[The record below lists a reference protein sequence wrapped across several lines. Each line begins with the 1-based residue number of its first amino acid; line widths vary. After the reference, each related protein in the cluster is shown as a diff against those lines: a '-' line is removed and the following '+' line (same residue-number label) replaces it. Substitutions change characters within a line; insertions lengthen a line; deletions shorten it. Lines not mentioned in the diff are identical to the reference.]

1 MLLYPMETLGT
12 LSYTMGSN
20 LRNFVGL
27 KVLQGNILLT
37 TRKMQHEGNFHCDSN
52 SGAFKVSQ

>member
-1 MLLYPMETLGT
+1 
-12 LSYTMGSN
+12 

>member
-1 MLLYPMETLGT
+1 
-12 LSYTMGSN
+12 

-37 TRKMQHEGNFHCDSN
+37 TRKMQHEDNFHCDSN
-52 SGAFKVSQ
+52 SWGL